1 LLDTLFLSTFLIEL
15 LPVGRE
21 LIVGVCEWVS
31 RGLVPTKLA
40 DRCFA
45 GTAAKRLAGTVLT
58 DMDYPVPF
66 LFFLCFVDYTQSS
79 LVLSNRTISRTIVF
93 RLPLKAFEVL
103 SLLSFL
109 TMQ

>member
-1 LLDTLFLSTFLIEL
+1 MLDTLFLSTFLIEL

-40 DRCFA
+40 DR
-45 GTAAKRLAGTVLT
+45 RLAGTVLT

>member
-1 LLDTLFLSTFLIEL
+1 M
-15 LPVGRE
+15 
-21 LIVGVCEWVS
+21 
-31 RGLVPTKLA
+31 PTKLA
-40 DRCFA
+40 DR
-45 GTAAKRLAGTVLT
+45 RLAGTVLT

-79 LVLSNRTISRTIVF
+79 LVLSNRTISRTVVF